1 MIGCGLSSSMRK
13 ALSLGSKSYPG
24 TVAKAR
30 SSGEKSSSIFCRLSS
45 FSLSALAR
53 FDSAYRKD
61 FSSFTSTRGLAIE
74 GRIQIG
80 FDQGPDLL
88 PVVGL
93 MMAMLVFS
101 SFFSTLGLVMM
112 LIEVKVSPVEAKMDA
127 LGIDILSTTFSSGLG
142 DHLLSL
148 HLIQIIIK
156 FFTLIFPPKP

>member
-1 MIGCGLSSSMRK
+1 MSAMLPLLFSPSPLAFLI
-13 ALSLGSKSYPG
+13 
-24 TVAKAR
+24 
-30 SSGEKSSSIFCRLSS
+30 
-45 FSLSALAR
+45 FSLSAFAR

-148 HLIQIIIK
+148 HLIQIIINL
-156 FFTLIFPPKP
+156 FTLIFPPKP

>member
-24 TVAKAR
+24 TVARAR
-30 SSGEKSSSIFCRLSS
+30 SSGEKSSSILCRLSS

-93 MMAMLVFS
+93 LMVMLAFS

-112 LIEVKVSPVEAKMDA
+112 LIEVKLSPVEAKMDA
-127 LGIDILSTTFSSGLG
+127 LGIDILSTTFSSGLEG
-142 DHLLSL
+142 SSGKSPSHPY
-148 HLIQIIIK
+148 HHQ
-156 FFTLIFPPKP
+156 FFLR